1 MARRMKVGR
10 AAHPLVVE
18 AEAVILGV
26 IKLVFDDGYEAILDL
41 RPQIEKEIGKSLAGW
56 KDFATAQVKESG
68 GHIFWTDITG
78 YPIELPADRLRHAAE
93 KQEKL
98 RREAG

>member
-1 MARRMKVGR
+1 MAKRTKVGH

-18 AEAVILGV
+18 ADAVILGV

-41 RPQIEKEIGKSLAGW
+41 RPQMEKALWRNMSGWEDFENVQVEEIGSH
-56 KDFATAQVKESG
+56 V
-68 GHIFWTDITG
+68 FWTDCTG
-78 YPIELPADRLRHAAE
+78 YPIELPADSLRHAAQR
-93 KQEKL
+93 QEKL